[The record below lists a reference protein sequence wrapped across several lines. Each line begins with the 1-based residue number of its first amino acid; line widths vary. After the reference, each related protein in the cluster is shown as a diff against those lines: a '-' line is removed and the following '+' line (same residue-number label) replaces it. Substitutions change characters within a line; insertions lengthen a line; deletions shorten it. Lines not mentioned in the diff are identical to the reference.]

1 MRAEG
6 RKGHRA
12 GAADRHGAAAAGGFS
27 VADHRALNCT
37 RAYPSISSCLLK
49 CYGENALEVGMSAAM
64 AKPAPKQDRSL
75 RRCAGVLS
83 RVAYLHAKRHGIDT
97 APLLASAGLTSDLM
111 TDPSAR
117 LGVANQIKFVDL
129 VAAALGD
136 ALLGFHLVGDFD
148 FREVGLLYY
157 VAASADTFG
166 SALRRVERYVKIQ
179 NDGVRLRVSRGKTVR
194 VRLAYVGVARH
205 TDVHQ
210 IGAMIALLIRVGRHL
225 TGQPLKPVAV
235 RIMHRIS
242 GDKSKLEKFLDCN
255 IEDGAGVD
263 EIEWPAASWD
273 LPIVSADPHLHRLCI
288 ECCEE
293 ALARRATKRSPL
305 KVQVANAVATLL
317 PHGQARHDVVAA
329 RLGMSPRTLARRLAS
344 EGSSFAAIL
353 AETRGALADRY
364 LGDRTLAI
372 SQIAW
377 LLGYAE
383 IGAFTR
389 AFQRWTGMAP
399 SAARARQPLQAKAFS
414 DRREA
419 RRGNL
424 PDSA

>member
-1 MRAEG
+1 
-6 RKGHRA
+6 
-12 GAADRHGAAAAGGFS
+12 
-27 VADHRALNCT
+27 
-37 RAYPSISSCLLK
+37 
-49 CYGENALEVGMSAAM
+49 M

-83 RVAYLHAKRHGIDT
+83 RVAYLHARRHGIDT
-97 APLLASAGLTSDLM
+97 APLIAAAGLTNDLIA
-111 TDPSAR
+111 DPSAR
-117 LGVANQIKFVDL
+117 IGVANQIKFVEL

-136 ALLGFHLVGDFD
+136 ALLGFHLAGEFD

-179 NDGVRLRVSRGKTVR
+179 NDGVRLKVSKGKTVR
-194 VRLAYVGVARH
+194 VRLVYVGVARH

-242 GDKSKLEKFLDCN
+242 GDKAKLEKFLDCS
-255 IEDGAGVD
+255 IEDGVGVD
-263 EIEWPAASWD
+263 EVEWPAASWD
-273 LPIVSADPHLHRLCI
+273 LRVVSADPYLHRLCV
-288 ECCEE
+288 ECCEA

-305 KVQVANAVATLL
+305 KMQVENAIATLL

-329 RLGMSPRTLARRLAS
+329 KFGMSPRTLARRLAS

-353 AETRGALADRY
+353 TQTRAALADRY
-364 LGDRTLAI
+364 LADRTLAI
-372 SQIAW
+372 SEIAW

-383 IGAFTR
+383 IGAFTH
-389 AFQRWTGMAP
+389 AFQRWTGMVP
-399 SAARARQPLQAKAFS
+399 SAARARQPLQSNALP
-414 DRREA
+414 DRRES
-419 RRGNL
+419 RRGGL

>member
-1 MRAEG
+1 MPAELPFPVG
-6 RKGHRA
+6 RQNAIKA
-12 GAADRHGAAAAGGFS
+12 G
-27 VADHRALNCT
+27 
-37 RAYPSISSCLLK
+37 
-49 CYGENALEVGMSAAM
+49 ALEVRMRAAM
-64 AKPAPKQDRSL
+64 ARPAPKQDRSL
-75 RRCAGVLS
+75 RRCAGVLT

-97 APLLASAGLTSDLM
+97 APLIASAGLTSDLIADS
-111 TDPSAR
+111 TAR
-117 LGVANQIKFVDL
+117 LAVANQIKFVEL

-136 ALLGFHLVGDFD
+136 ALFGFHLVGDFD

-166 SALRRVERYVKIQ
+166 SALRRVERYIKIQ
-179 NDGVRLRVSRGKTVR
+179 NDGVRLKVSRGKTIR
-194 VRLAYVGVARH
+194 VQLVYVGVARH

-225 TGQPLKPVAV
+225 TGQTLKPVVV

-242 GDKSKLEKFLDCN
+242 GDKSKLEKFLDCS

-263 EIEWPAASWD
+263 EVEWPAPSWD
-273 LPIVSADPHLHRLCI
+273 LPIVSADPHLHRLCV

-293 ALARRATKRSPL
+293 ALARRATSRSPL
-305 KVQVANAVATLL
+305 KVQVENAIATLL

-329 RLGMSPRTLARRLAS
+329 KLGMSSRTLARRLAG

-353 AETRGALADRY
+353 TETRAALADRY
-364 LGDRTLAI
+364 LADRTLAI

-383 IGAFTR
+383 IGAFTH
-389 AFQRWTGMAP
+389 AFQRWTGMVP
-399 SAARARQPLQAKAFS
+399 SAARARQPLQSKAFS
-414 DRREA
+414 ARRES
-419 RRGNL
+419 RRGSL